1 MSPGLVAL
9 GPGMF
14 SVRGVTTTR
23 LTLVMGSEEIDVVEG
38 SQRHTGAEVER
49 LPKLS

>member
-1 MSPGLVAL
+1 MTKVKVKTYISPGLVAL

-23 LTLVMGSEEIDVVEG
+23 LTLAKESEEIKG
-38 SQRHTGAEVER
+38 IEV
-49 LPKLS
+49 S